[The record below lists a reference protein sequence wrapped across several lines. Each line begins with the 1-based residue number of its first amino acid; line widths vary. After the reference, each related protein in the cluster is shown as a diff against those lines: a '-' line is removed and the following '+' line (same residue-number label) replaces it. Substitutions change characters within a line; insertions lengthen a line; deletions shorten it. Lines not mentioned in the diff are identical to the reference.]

1 MIKQPLP
8 RQHCQYLVYNGVY
21 VQISTVTQL
30 STCSLTT
37 GRACEWGYVKIV
49 PMGRFIIGK
58 WMCQMN
64 SLVPGHSQILSR
76 SCGEKSAEGL
86 GSLLHH
92 RLEILYHKQ
101 FTADSNFMTLNTYT
115 RRLISVNPIPAH
127 CHGNLQSAHSTAVTW
142 YTWVN
147 VAVITRNHTVKLN
160 KLQVYNNHTLSIL
173 PPWWLLGNQIP
184 HLLKPQG
191 ENDHTKTTYQ
201 ILNVY

>member
-8 RQHCQYLVYNGVY
+8 RQHCQYLVYNGVVY

-58 WMCQMN
+58 WMCQMT

-92 RLEILYHKQ
+92 GLEILYHKQ

-115 RRLISVNPIPAH
+115 RRLISVNHIPAH

-160 KLQVYNNHTLSIL
+160 KPQVYKTIL
-173 PPWWLLGNQIP
+173 WAYCHPDGC
-184 HLLKPQG
+184 
-191 ENDHTKTTYQ
+191 
-201 ILNVY
+201 